1 MACDPVFNTI
11 VPLAQIIQKDNNN
24 QVTGVCWARQQ
35 KIYLD
40 AENAPLPYGKKTY
53 FYGKTYSGTLEI
65 KLDYQSSVIFPGLVS
80 EVDVTNKTLKKI
92 YVSGG
97 ANYPELEG
105 FYDHVLDANCAP
117 YGTYWKHSTK
127 NTFFAK
133 ILLSSDNYTKC
144 NFKAWTGRNNVN
156 NLVPG
161 AGDFENHYW
170 QGSTGNSSQNNKFDK
185 YSLPHEIAFSETVR
199 VAPMENVLNL
209 KINQNRFLVVKS
221 GNFPEQIINRSE
233 ALFSYRL
240 GVEDI
245 AAFDLDI
252 VAMNLGQI
260 AADISVSHR
269 QRNIGQIHRFL
280 EVGGIYYQDIDSIY
294 GKRYAKRGSLDI
306 SNQKPI
312 WSLTGA
318 PSNEVKA
325 NFELMW
331 YNDIAETKF
340 SPVNCQNPSLIDQ
353 NHPKYQPKVL
363 NIKNDFVKFNSNNTC
378 GRGCPP
384 GQSSCSL
391 SLNWASSSSLSRSP
405 NEDGNFN
412 DPILSTNPPPSVYET
427 VNPNPKFL
435 LPNEN
440 DVLEDF
446 IPPEPPTPPGN
457 EECPF
462 PFVCEP
468 PPSDPEDTEP
478 RSSTSLET
486 QCFDTAFE
494 LRQAQCQCN
503 RDRLG
508 PLRFSTLD
516 PRSEGNRR
524 ASISQFLF
532 IKKSSSSTYAK
543 NSINST
549 IDKILNKNSLI

>member
-11 VPLAQIIQKDNNN
+11 VPVAQIIQKDNNN

-53 FYGKTYSGTLEI
+53 FYGKTHSGTLEI

-105 FYDHVLDANCAP
+105 FYDHVLDDDCAP

-133 ILLSSDNYTKC
+133 ILLLSDNYTKC

-170 QGSTGNSSQNNKFDK
+170 QGSTGNGSQNNNKFDK
-185 YSLPHEIAFSETVR
+185 YSLPHEIAFSGTVR

-209 KINQNRFLVVKS
+209 KINQNKFLVVKS
-221 GNFPEQIINRSE
+221 GNFPEEIINRSE

-331 YNDIAETKF
+331 YNDIAEAKF
-340 SPVNCQNPSLIDQ
+340 SPANCQNASLIDQ

-363 NIKNDFVKFNSNNTC
+363 DIKNTFVKFNPNNTC
-378 GRGCPP
+378 GKGCSP

-427 VNPNPKFL
+427 IKPDPKFG

-440 DVLEDF
+440 DILERF
-446 IPPEPPTPPGN
+446 ITPEPETPPGSSS
-457 EECPF
+457 CPF

-468 PPSDPEDTEP
+468 PLRIIDGRIVP
-478 RSSTSLET
+478 RSSTSLAT
-486 QCFDTAFE
+486 QCYNTAFE
-494 LRQAQCQCN
+494 LRQAQCRCN
-503 RDRLG
+503 GLGLQVLRDLAA
-508 PLRFSTLD
+508 S

-543 NSINST
+543 NSVNSA
-549 IDKILNKNSLI
+549 IVKILNKNS